1 MRLTDIEK
9 FISKPTNKP
18 NLKQGTREVQLT
30 TKDLVNQMK
39 NNSQFAIEK
48 LKELPEKV
56 REELK
61 PFFTTTFFKERSV

>member
-9 FISKPTNKP
+9 YVSKTNSEQK
-18 NLKQGTREVQLT
+18 LKQGTREVYLE

-39 NNSQFAIEK
+39 NNSKFAMEK

-61 PFFTTTFFKERSV
+61 PFFTQTFFKERSV